1 MNDMTAK
8 SFEEFDKWLEG
19 RGLSIEKTV
28 DGWGQ
33 PRYLHPHIQ
42 SMFDGWNA
50 SRAALLAD
58 HDVAGLVAKING
70 YLNCDDEWP
79 FNDVGDWLSLKGTLE
94 SLAAQNAALRERLEV
109 ADHGYDGIACRDE
122 TIRMQDKRIDELKAQ
137 VAERDAEIARE
148 AERRNILYTQKIKH
162 LEADYAKL
170 KAHAER
176 MYREIKSPQQDSE
189 LVADHYRSDYPK
201 EAT

>member
-1 MNDMTAK
+1 MTAK

-58 HDVAGLVAKING
+58 TDVAGLVGSLRNTGDRTLSNVGFSTSGESAVAFGALLLNSASALEALSAKLAGHERELEKARQLFYEAAEQRNNA
-70 YLNCDDEWP
+70 LKR
-79 FNDVGDWLSLKGTLE
+79 LS
-94 SLAAQNAALRERLEV
+94 
-109 ADHGYDGIACRDE
+109 
-122 TIRMQDKRIDELKAQ
+122 
-137 VAERDAEIARE
+137 
-148 AERRNILYTQKIKH
+148 ERRKRK
-162 LEADYAKL
+162 
-170 KAHAER
+170 
-176 MYREIKSPQQDSE
+176 
-189 LVADHYRSDYPK
+189 
-201 EAT
+201 

>member
-1 MNDMTAK
+1 MTAK

-79 FNDVGDWLSLKGTLE
+79 FNDVGDWLALKGTLE
-94 SLAAQNAALRERLEV
+94 SLAAHNAA
-109 ADHGYDGIACRDE
+109 
-122 TIRMQDKRIDELKAQ
+122 LKAQ
-137 VAERDAEIARE
+137 VAERDAEIARLKME
-148 AERRNILYTQKIKH
+148 NSKLRSA
-162 LEADYAKL
+162 LEIVHFK
-170 KAHAER
+170 
-176 MYREIKSPQQDSE
+176 REPWQC
-189 LVADHYRSDYPK
+189 H
-201 EAT
+201 